1 MELMPQV
8 KVTHR
13 YHLLR
18 APEKQHHDACLDMIA
33 EAGKTTRFGTLYLID
48 DDHMI
53 KAGIADQ
60 HQIANRH
67 GNLQT
72 GNPRPLRVV
81 TLCFFYSREVAQAVE
96 TELKRRHA
104 PRRAGGGSEWF
115 HVPREELRRDVITA
129 AHELAL
135 NQMRTAAAGAAFI
148 RPELANY
155 FYGLLMFDIFDG
167 ELRESWD
174 ATPAVID
181 PEPSSIEVTSNLPPT
196 IPADDRSETKRGL
209 WDQRR
214 CFVGI

>member
-1 MELMPQV
+1 MPLV

-18 APEKQHHDACLDMIA
+18 APEKQHHDVCLDLIA
-33 EAGKTTRFGTLYLID
+33 KAGDTTRFGTLYLID

-53 KAGIADQ
+53 KVGVADQ

-81 TLCFFYSREVAQAVE
+81 TLCFFYSREAALVVE

-115 HVPREELRRDVITA
+115 DVPREELRKDVIDT

-135 NQMRTAAAGAAFI
+135 NQMRAAAGGAALI
-148 RPELANY
+148 RRELADY
-155 FYGLLMFDIFDG
+155 FYGLLMFDISDG
-167 ELRESWD
+167 ELRQSWD
-174 ATPAVID
+174 ATPGVTAPDFVRGGKTHG
-181 PEPSSIEVTSNLPPT
+181 SSPIISAE
-196 IPADDRSETKRGL
+196 DRSEVKRHL
-209 WDQRR
+209 WDQLRR
-214 CFVGI
+214 FVGI